1 MPNRFRTFAR
11 MLLAAVLVAVFAAGV
26 SAAPLKVGITQIV
39 EHPSLDKAR
48 QGFIDRLTELGYVE
62 GQDIVYD
69 IHSAQGDLSVARAI
83 AEKFLADRVDMVLA
97 IATPTAQ
104 AAAQVIKEIPI
115 LITAVTDPVAAG
127 LVESI
132 ERPGTNVTG
141 TSDLTP
147 VEAQLTLLK
156 LIAPAATRVGIV
168 YNAGETNSVVQ
179 VQIARNVAAQRG
191 LQVVEATAGNSSEVL
206 QAAQSLQGR
215 VDAIYVPT
223 DNTVVSAIDAVVA
236 VAERLKL
243 PLIVGE
249 ESSVEQGGLAT
260 IGIDYYQLG
269 RQTADI
275 AHRVFQGENPAE
287 IPIEYQAEQTIIVN
301 LGAAQR
307 MNVQIPS
314 ELIAEAARVI
324 N

>member
-1 MPNRFRTFAR
+1 MATSRRLR
-11 MLLAAVLVAVFAAGV
+11 ILLTAVLLVVFSIGV
-26 SAAPLKVGITQIV
+26 QAAPLKVGISQIV
-39 EHPSLDKAR
+39 EHPSLDAAR
-48 QGFIDRLTELGYVE
+48 QGFIDRLTELGYTE
-62 GQDIVYD
+62 GTDIVYD
-69 IHSAQGDLSVARAI
+69 FQSAQGDLSIAFTI

-104 AAAQVIKEIPI
+104 AAAQVIKETPI
-115 LITAVTDPVAAG
+115 LITAVTDPVTAE

-132 ERPGTNVTG
+132 ARPGTNVTG

-156 LIAPAATRVGIV
+156 TIAPRATRVGIL
-168 YNAGETNSVVQ
+168 YNAGESNSVVQ
-179 VQIARNVAAQRG
+179 VELARKAADKLG
-191 LQVVEATAGNSSEVL
+191 LRLVEATASNSSEVL

-215 VDAIYVPT
+215 VDAIYIPT
-223 DNTVVSAIDAVVA
+223 DNTVVSAIEAVVS
-236 VAERLKL
+236 VAERAKL

-260 IGIDYYQLG
+260 IGINYYELG
-269 RQTADI
+269 RQTGDI

-287 IPIEYQAEQTIIVN
+287 IAIEYQENETIVVN

-307 MNVQIPS
+307 MNVQIPA
-314 ELIAEAARVI
+314 ELLAAAARVI
-324 N
+324 R